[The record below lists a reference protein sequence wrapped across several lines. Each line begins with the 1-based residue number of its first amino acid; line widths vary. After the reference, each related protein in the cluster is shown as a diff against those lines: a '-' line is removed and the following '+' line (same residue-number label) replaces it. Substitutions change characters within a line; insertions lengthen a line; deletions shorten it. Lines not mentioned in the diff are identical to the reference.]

1 MANTMA
7 DMRPHHIVAIEAIH
21 CPIPPFSIP
30 HTLAIHNWSDEA
42 TLPTRIHPANIIITT
57 TIRLSAHLLHP
68 SVTPHLQLIV
78 IMATGT
84 DCVDKAAA
92 AARGITVCN
101 CPGTNVESVSE
112 HALGLYFATRRRLV
126 ELSVATRDVDVPGG
140 PGLGRDSE
148 WKMKG
153 SLRGRVGIPP
163 LTCCD
168 ETVGIIGYGAVG
180 KRIHT
185 LAKALGMNVL
195 VAERKTSTSTSTQ
208 PRPGR
213 TSFQETLHNSTVLIL
228 CLPRSPETLNLIS
241 TPEFQS
247 MASPQTI
254 LINVARGGI
263 VDEQA
268 LLDALRGGLI
278 AGAATDVYAIEPAGR
293 EDSPLL
299 SAEADGLNL
308 VLTPHLAWLAERTLR
323 NLQDSVKRVVE
334 GWYQGEVVH
343 KVN

>member
-1 MANTMA
+1 
-7 DMRPHHIVAIEAIH
+7 
-21 CPIPPFSIP
+21 
-30 HTLAIHNWSDEA
+30 
-42 TLPTRIHPANIIITT
+42 
-57 TIRLSAHLLHP
+57 
-68 SVTPHLQLIV
+68 
-78 IMATGT
+78 MATGT

-140 PGLGRDSE
+140 PGRDSE

-153 SLRGRVGIPP
+153 SLRGRVGNPP

-185 LAKALGMNVL
+185 LARALGMNVL
-195 VAERKTSTSTSTQ
+195 VAERKTSTSTST

-213 TSFQETLHNSTVLIL
+213 TSFEATLRKSTVLIL

-247 MASPQTI
+247 MASSSSPQSQNQTI

-268 LLDALRGGLI
+268 LLDALKGGLI
-278 AGAATDVYAIEPAGR
+278 SGAATDVYAIEPAGR
-293 EDSPLL
+293 GDSPLL

-334 GWYQGEVVH
+334 GWYGGEVVN
-343 KVN
+343 VV

>member
-1 MANTMA
+1 
-7 DMRPHHIVAIEAIH
+7 
-21 CPIPPFSIP
+21 
-30 HTLAIHNWSDEA
+30 
-42 TLPTRIHPANIIITT
+42 
-57 TIRLSAHLLHP
+57 
-68 SVTPHLQLIV
+68 
-78 IMATGT
+78 MATGT

-126 ELSVATRDVDVPGG
+126 ELSVATRDVDVPGEED
-140 PGLGRDSE
+140 LGRDSE

-153 SLRGRVGIPP
+153 SLRGRVGTPP

-180 KRIHT
+180 KRMHT
-185 LAKALGMNVL
+185 LARALGMNVL
-195 VAERKTSTSTSTQ
+195 VAERKDTSSEISS

-213 TSFQETLHNSTVLIL
+213 APFEETLRNSTVLIL

-241 TPEFQS
+241 TAEFQS
-247 MASPQTI
+247 MASSPQNQTI

-268 LLDALRGGLI
+268 LLDALKGGLI

-293 EDSPLL
+293 GDSPLL

-323 NLQDSVKRVVE
+323 NLQESVKRVVE
-334 GWYQGEVVH
+334 GWYRGEVMNV
-343 KVN
+343 VN

>member
-1 MANTMA
+1 MTMK
-7 DMRPHHIVAIEAIH
+7 PHHIVAIEAIH

-30 HTLAIHNWSDEA
+30 HTLTIHNWSDEA

-57 TIRLSAHLLHP
+57 TIRLSAHLLDP
-68 SVTPHLQLIV
+68 AVTPHLQLIV

-126 ELSVATRDVDVPGG
+126 ELSVATRDVPQDPDM
-140 PGLGRDSE
+140 GRDSE

-153 SLRGRVGIPP
+153 SLRGRVGTPP

-185 LAKALGMNVL
+185 LARALGMNVL
-195 VAERKTSTSTSTQ
+195 VAERKSSSSGIST

-213 TSFQETLHNSTVLIL
+213 TSFQETLRNSTVLIL

-247 MASPQTI
+247 MTSPQAI

-263 VDEQA
+263 VDDQA
-268 LLDALRGGLI
+268 LLDALKGGLI
-278 AGAATDVYAIEPAGR
+278 AGAATDAYAIEPAGR
-293 EDSPLL
+293 GDSPLL
-299 SAEADGLNL
+299 SPEADGLNL

-323 NLQDSVKRVVE
+323 NLQESVRGVVE
-334 GWYQGEVVH
+334 GWYRGEVVNV
-343 KVN
+343 VN

>member
-1 MANTMA
+1 
-7 DMRPHHIVAIEAIH
+7 
-21 CPIPPFSIP
+21 
-30 HTLAIHNWSDEA
+30 
-42 TLPTRIHPANIIITT
+42 
-57 TIRLSAHLLHP
+57 
-68 SVTPHLQLIV
+68 
-78 IMATGT
+78 MATGT

-92 AARGITVCN
+92 AARGIPVCN

-112 HALGLYFATRRRLV
+112 HALGLYFATRRKLV
-126 ELSVATRDVDVPGG
+126 ELCVATRGVSGDAIG
-140 PGLGRDSE
+140 DSE
-148 WKMKG
+148 WKREG
-153 SLRGRVGIPP
+153 SLRGRVGNAP

-180 KRIHT
+180 KRIEV
-185 LAKALGMNVL
+185 LAKALGMRVL
-195 VAERKTSTSTSTQ
+195 VAERKTSSETSTPT

-213 TSFQETLHNSTVLIL
+213 TSFQETLRNSTVLVL

-241 TPEFQS
+241 TPEFQT

-268 LLDALRGGLI
+268 LVDALKGGLI

-293 EDSPLL
+293 GDSPLL
-299 SAEADGLNL
+299 SEEADGLNL

-323 NLQDSVKRVVE
+323 NLQEGVREVVE
-334 GWYQGEVVH
+334 GWYRGKVV
-343 KVN
+343 NCLN

>member
-1 MANTMA
+1 MK
-7 DMRPHHIVAIEAIH
+7 PHHIVAIEAIH

-30 HTLAIHNWSDEA
+30 HTLTIHNWSDEA

-57 TIRLSAHLLHP
+57 TIRLSAHLLDP
-68 SVTPHLQLIV
+68 AVTPHLQLIV

-112 HALGLYFATRRRLV
+112 HALRLYFATRRRLV
-126 ELSVATRDVDVPGG
+126 ELSVATRDVDVDVPGLE
-140 PGLGRDSE
+140 GLGRDSE

-163 LTCCD
+163 LACCD

-185 LAKALGMNVL
+185 LARALGMNVL
-195 VAERKTSTSTSTQ
+195 VAERKTST

-213 TSFQETLHNSTVLIL
+213 TSFQETLRTSTVLIL
-228 CLPRSPETLNLIS
+228 CLPRNPETLNLIS

-247 MASPQTI
+247 MTSPQAI

-268 LLDALRGGLI
+268 LLDALKGGLI

-293 EDSPLL
+293 GDSPLL
-299 SAEADGLNL
+299 GAEADGLNL

-323 NLQDSVKRVVE
+323 NLQDSVKGVVE
-334 GWYQGEVVH
+334 GWYQGEVVNV
-343 KVN
+343 VN